1 MTVKPARPGLAA
13 LALALASFVPAA
25 AAADLLQ
32 AWQGAL
38 AHDKAHAIDGAEHV
52 ASQARRAQAAA
63 LWKPQVGLSAGAG
76 LATHET
82 DTEGAQF
89 SAPGLGQSAGVGFA
103 TSVTQ
108 GASVHWSI
116 DASMPLY
123 NPERRARQQ
132 QLILSADAADLAWQ
146 AATQSLMLRT
156 AERYFDV
163 ALAEET
169 VQVLRRQ
176 VQAVQRAAAEAR
188 DRFRLGAVPV
198 TDTHEAHARLASLQ
212 AQLLAAESD
221 LLNKQAVLADS
232 TGLPAEGLQTQLP
245 VGPYGTSEPAPLERW
260 LEDARSGNPA
270 LRGLRLAL
278 EVARQEAV
286 RHGRAASASVDLVAQ
301 VGRDHLAGSGD
312 FGSASSSATT
322 RRVGIQLVLPLYTG
336 GYRSARQDEA
346 WKRVD
351 KATAEI
357 EQGAQQVALQVRN
370 AWRGLR
376 VGQQRQQALEEG
388 LLATLS
394 RTDATRTGRD
404 VGQRT
409 TLDLLNAE
417 NDAAAARLSL
427 AQARV
432 ALQLDRLRL
441 SALAGRLDEA
451 TLRAANAELAPL
463 QP

>member
-1 MTVKPARPGLAA
+1 MQLARLRLAG
-13 LALALASFVPAA
+13 LALALASFVPPA

-32 AWQGAL
+32 VWQAAVG
-38 AHDKAHAIDGAEHV
+38 HDKAHAVDGAAH
-52 ASQARRAQAAA
+52 AAAQSRRAQAAA
-63 LWKPQVGLSAGAG
+63 LWKPQVGLTAGVG
-76 LATHET
+76 LATQET
-82 DTEGAQF
+82 DSQGAQF
-89 SAPGLGQSAGVGFA
+89 SAPGFGQSAGVGFS

-108 GASVHWSI
+108 GSAVSWSI
-116 DASMPLY
+116 GASMPLY

-132 QLILSADAADLAWQ
+132 QLNLSVDAADLAWQ

-163 ALAEET
+163 ALAGET
-169 VQVLRRQ
+169 VQVLQRQ

-198 TDTHEAHARLASLQ
+198 TDTHEAHARLAALQ

-232 TGLPAEGLQTQLP
+232 TGLPADGLRAQLP
-245 VGPYGTSEPAPLERW
+245 AAPLGSAEAAPLDRW

-278 EVARQEAV
+278 EVARQEAM
-286 RHGRAASASVDLVAQ
+286 RYGRAASASVDLVAQ

-312 FGSASSSATT
+312 FGSASSSATS

-346 WKRVD
+346 WKQVD

-357 EQGAQQVALQVRN
+357 EQAAQQVALQVRN
-370 AWRGLR
+370 AWRGLS
-376 VGQQRQQALEEG
+376 VGRERLRALEEG
-388 LLATLS
+388 LVATLS

-417 NDAAAARLSL
+417 NDAAAARLAL

-451 TLRAANAELAPL
+451 TLRAANAELAPP
-463 QP
+463 QR